1 MARTTHG
8 GTPATVL
15 ALLLASVPGAASAD
29 DVSDVPGS
37 PARLIIGFRAG
48 ALAET
53 AGRGTPAGTTDR
65 ARRLAEGTGREVRA
79 LRDLGGRMVG
89 IRLAEALAP
98 GDVAGTL
105 AAWRANPDVEF
116 AEIDQRRQIR
126 AVPVDPLYASQWYLQ
141 GTEVAGSRLEAA
153 WDTTTGSPAVVVAVL
168 DTGVRFEHPDL
179 AARLVAGYDFVS
191 GESSSSFFSANDGDD
206 WDADASDPGD
216 WVLESE
222 AEGDCKKADSSWH
235 GTRVAGIV
243 GASANNGT
251 GIAGA
256 TWATRILP
264 VRVLGKCGG
273 YDSDIIAGMRW
284 AAGLPVSGAPAN
296 PTPARVL
303 NLSLGGPGRC
313 NSAYRNVIAALTAA
327 GVVVIAS
334 AGNDS
339 GPVDTPANCEGVLAV
354 TGLRHI
360 GTKVGYSS
368 FGNSAGIGAPAGNCP
383 DADSTLC
390 AFNLVTTTNAGA
402 NVPAASSYTDTP
414 ADCNFPVPFF
424 FCNVGTSFSA
434 PIVSSIAALML
445 GVNDAL
451 DAPEL
456 IERLK
461 ASARPFP
468 VDPAIPTCP
477 TLDGDTGQC
486 NCTAT
491 TCGAGIADAPGAVA
505 GALRPIARILKPD
518 DAAAGEFVVL
528 DGTGSAA
535 ADGRTLAAFAWSV
548 VAGVPTSIGPT
559 SGDTLQVGI
568 PESGG
573 LTVRLQVTDDLGR
586 TDSRDLVLSEATG
599 GGGGGG
605 GALDLASLLAI
616 LLASARQ
623 RYPSACSRK
632 SRA

>member
-1 MARTTHG
+1 
-8 GTPATVL
+8 VL

-29 DVSDVPGS
+29 DVSDVSGS

-65 ARRLAEGTGREVRA
+65 ANRLAEGTGREVRA

-126 AVPVDPLYASQWYLQ
+126 AVPGDPLYASQWYLQ

-153 WDTTTGSPAVVVAVL
+153 WDTTTGSPDVVVAVL

-191 GESSSSFFSANDGDD
+191 GESASSFVSANDGND

-216 WVLESE
+216 WVSSTE
-222 AEGDCKKADSSWH
+222 AESGPLAGCDESSSSWH
-235 GTRVAGIV
+235 GTRVAGMI
-243 GASANNGT
+243 GAATANGT

-256 TWATRILP
+256 TWASTVLP

-296 PTPARVL
+296 PHPARVL
-303 NLSLGGPGRC
+303 NLSLGGSGRC
-313 NSAYRNVIAALTAA
+313 NAAYRNAIAELSAA

-339 GPVDTPANCEGVLAV
+339 GPVDTPANCAGVLAV
-354 TGLRHI
+354 TGLRHV

-368 FGNSAGIGAPAGNCP
+368 FGSTAGIAAPAGNCP
-383 DADSTLC
+383 DPDSTLC
-390 AFNLVTTTNAGA
+390 AYKLVTTDNSGTT
-402 NVPAASSYTDTP
+402 VPQASTYTDAP

-461 ASARPFP
+461 ASARHFP

-486 NCTAT
+486 NCTTT

-518 DAAAGEFVVL
+518 DAAAGELVVL

-623 RYPSACSRK
+623 RYPSAWSRK